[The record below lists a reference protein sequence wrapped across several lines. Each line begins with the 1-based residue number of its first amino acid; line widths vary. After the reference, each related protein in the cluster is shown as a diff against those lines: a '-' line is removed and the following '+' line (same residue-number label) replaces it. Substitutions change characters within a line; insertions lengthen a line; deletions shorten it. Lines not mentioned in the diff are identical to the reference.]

1 MALAFT
7 PACQPLLRGGL
18 PHESSQAALELILA
32 TTPTLPAWPV
42 APQRTGR
49 DPAVLL
55 AAAGFPGL
63 HIESERIAVDRETAE
78 QGLDRLGL
86 AYLRDERSIGA
97 LAAEQMTS
105 LSDLLRQAESR
116 KPQALKAELLG
127 PISLSL
133 MLVDSQEQ
141 PLAYEPALREGLLH
155 HLALRLGWL
164 HEQLSAHGGTVLI
177 CIDEP
182 FLNGL
187 ELPFGPLDHDESFE
201 LLGRFLSTLPGS
213 IGLCINTTP
222 VWAELLALPVDLVLF
237 NAYEHSAAL
246 VQAAAAVA
254 GYLDRGGCI
263 GWGIVPVDPTTL
275 AHEQVEMLVRRFTS
289 AVEFLAAAADMPPQR
304 IYKAA
309 LISTSA
315 SPAALTVEQAEA
327 ALHMCA
333 AVAHAVRN
341 QCGLEEDS

>member
-1 MALAFT
+1 M
-7 PACQPLLRGGL
+7 LRGGL
-18 PHESSQAALELILA
+18 PHEQVHAALEFIFA
-32 TTPTLPAWPV
+32 TTPALPAWPN
-42 APQRTGR
+42 APQRSGR
-49 DPAVLL
+49 DPAVLQ

-63 HIESERIAVDRETAE
+63 MIEAERIAVDREAAE

-86 AYLRDERSIGA
+86 AYLRDERSVGA
-97 LAAEQMTS
+97 LATEQTAS

-127 PISLSL
+127 PVSLSL
-133 MLVDSQEQ
+133 MLVDGQEQ

-155 HLALRLGWL
+155 HLALRLGWI
-164 HEQLSAHGGTVLI
+164 HEQLSVYGGAVLI

-187 ELPFGPLDHDESFE
+187 DLPFGPLDHDESFE

-213 IGLCINTTP
+213 IGLCIDTTP

-237 NAYEHSAAL
+237 NAYDYSAEL

-254 GYLDRGGCI
+254 GYLDRGGCL
-263 GWGIVPVDPTTL
+263 GWGIVPIDPITL
-275 AHEQVEMLVRRFTS
+275 AHERVETLVRRFTS
-289 AVEFLAAAADMPPQR
+289 AVGFLAAAADIPAQR
-304 IYKAA
+304 IYEAA

-315 SPAALTVEQAEA
+315 SPATLPAEQAEA
-327 ALHMCA
+327 ALRMCA
-333 AVAHAVRN
+333 AVAQAVRN
-341 QCGLEEDS
+341 QCGLEEGS

>member
-1 MALAFT
+1 M
-7 PACQPLLRGGL
+7 LRGGL
-18 PHESSQAALELILA
+18 PHDSPQKALELIFAA
-32 TTPTLPAWPV
+32 TPALPAWPIS
-42 APQRTGR
+42 PQRSGR
-49 DPAVLL
+49 DPAVLQ

-63 HIESERIAVDRETAE
+63 LFETERIAVDREVAE

-97 LAAEQMTS
+97 LAADQTAS
-105 LSDLLRQAESR
+105 LADLLRQAESR

-133 MLVDSQEQ
+133 MLVDGQEQ

-164 HEQLSAHGGTVLI
+164 HEQLSVHGGAVLI

-187 ELPFGPLDHDESFE
+187 DLPFGPLDHDESFE

-213 IGLCINTTP
+213 IGLCIDTTP
-222 VWAELLALPVDLVLF
+222 VWAELLVLPVDLVLF
-237 NAYEHSAAL
+237 NAYEHSADL

-254 GYLDRGGCI
+254 GYLDRGGCL
-263 GWGIVPVDPTTL
+263 GWGIVPIEPAAL
-275 AHEQVEMLVRRFTS
+275 AHERVETLVRRFTS
-289 AVEFLAAAADMPPQR
+289 AVEYLAAAADMAPQR
-304 IYKAA
+304 IYEAA

-315 SPAALTVEQAEA
+315 SPTTLQADQAEA
-327 ALHMCA
+327 ALHLCA
-333 AVAHAVRN
+333 AVAHAVRK

>member
-1 MALAFT
+1 M
-7 PACQPLLRGGL
+7 LRGGL
-18 PHESSQAALELILA
+18 PHDNPQTALELIFAA
-32 TTPTLPAWPV
+32 TPALPAWPI
-42 APQRTGR
+42 APQRSGR
-49 DPAVLL
+49 DPAVLQ
-55 AAAGFPGL
+55 AATGFPGL
-63 HIESERIAVDRETAE
+63 QIEAERIAVDRQAAE

-97 LAAEQMTS
+97 LAADQMAG
-105 LSDLLRQAESR
+105 LADLLRQAETR

-133 MLVDSQEQ
+133 MLVDGQEQ

-187 ELPFGPLDHDESFE
+187 DLPFGPLDHDESFD

-213 IGLCINTTP
+213 IGLCIDTTP

-237 NAYEHSAAL
+237 NAYEHSADL
-246 VQAAAAVA
+246 VQAAAAVT
-254 GYLDRGGCI
+254 GYLDRGGCL
-263 GWGIVPVDPTTL
+263 GWGIVPVEPTTL
-275 AHEQVEMLVRRFTS
+275 AHERVETLTRRLIS
-289 AVEFLAAAADMPPQR
+289 SVEFLAAAATIAPQR
-304 IYKAA
+304 IYEAA

-315 SPAALTVEQAEA
+315 SPATLPTDQAEA
-327 ALHMCA
+327 ALQLCA
-333 AVAHAVRN
+333 AVAQAVRN